1 MDKMFAVEGRVAP
14 RAGFPSVSRGMGIAK
29 MDEHEMWWNL
39 RRILYRNT
47 MSYAE
52 TEIIRDWL
60 QGFPKVI
67 RVLQSKSWDPDSQA
81 IVDAFQ
87 QWYDRWWE
95 SGVFKQQEP
104 G

>member
-1 MDKMFAVEGRVAP
+1 
-14 RAGFPSVSRGMGIAK
+14 

-67 RVLQSKSWDPDSQA
+67 RVLQSKSWDPESQA
-81 IVDAFQ
+81 IVDGFH

-95 SGVFKQQEP
+95 SGVFKQHEP

>member
-1 MDKMFAVEGRVAP
+1 MDKRLALERKVA
-14 RAGFPSVSRGMGIAK
+14 RLDGFLSVNPGMGIAK

-67 RVLQSKSWDPDSQA
+67 RVLQSKTWDPDSQA
-81 IVDAFQ
+81 IVDGFQ

-95 SGVFKQQEP
+95 SGVFKQ
-104 G
+104 

>member
-1 MDKMFAVEGRVAP
+1 MDKTFAVEGRVAL
-14 RAGFPSVSRGMGIAK
+14 RDGFPSVSRGMRIAK

-67 RVLQSKSWDPDSQA
+67 RILQSKSWDPDSQA